1 MLLVPFAVRLEV
13 LEDKLR
19 LDFPFGSLYL
29 LSITNEDLL
38 DWVLS
43 NVFFTGKLCMTERA
57 FCRRWSIII
66 NEISY
71 QPIIEIDCIRIIS
84 VNHYHKYLQITI
96 IDASGD
102 NWWLIYPSFALG

>member
-43 NVFFTGKLCMTERA
+43 NVFFTGKQTIYKNVFLCNVIFLM
-57 FCRRWSIII
+57 S
-66 NEISY
+66 
-71 QPIIEIDCIRIIS
+71 
-84 VNHYHKYLQITI
+84 L
-96 IDASGD
+96 
-102 NWWLIYPSFALG
+102 